1 MRGFPIT
8 SADIIASL
16 PFLTPHEQ
24 KVIVDVA
31 LVYLH
36 RAMQTL
42 APPTTSSPGLRPTT
56 TTTVAEPPHEPQ
68 PVAATVEQTPKA
80 PEVTKTYIRRFCGD
94 PSCRGCIY
102 NLSLKNDPAAKGN
115 FGDIKP
121 LQVYLSNSKWKSETT
136 GNVEKFVRNILCDFK
151 IERVHV
157 DHRGYAIV
165 TFFDH
170 AVAVDAFFQLTENLD
185 DDFTV
190 NFNRGKKTMPPP
202 RPKKSLNNK

>member
-1 MRGFPIT
+1 MRGFPVT

-24 KVIVDVA
+24 KIIVDVA

-36 RAMQTL
+36 RSMQTM
-42 APPTTSSPGLRPTT
+42 AGVPPASSATAIA
-56 TTTVAEPPHEPQ
+56 AEPSPQ
-68 PVAATVEQTPKA
+68 PVVATTVVEPKA
-80 PEVTKTYIRRFCGD
+80 PEVTQTYIRRFCGD
-94 PSCRGCIY
+94 PCCRGCIY

-115 FGDIKP
+115 YGDIKP
-121 LQVYLSNSKWKSETT
+121 LQVYLSNSKWKNETT
-136 GNVEKFVRNILCDFK
+136 GNVEKFVRSTLCDFK
-151 IERVHV
+151 IKRVHV

-170 AVAVDAFFQLTENLD
+170 AVAVDAFFLLTEKLD
-185 DDFTV
+185 DNFTV
-190 NFNRGKKTMPPP
+190 NFNRGKKTMPAP

>member
-1 MRGFPIT
+1 MRGFPVT

-36 RAMQTL
+36 RFMQT
-42 APPTTSSPGLRPTT
+42 PPAASGPTATTEPTPQPAAAA
-56 TTTVAEPPHEPQ
+56 TTVA
-68 PVAATVEQTPKA
+68 PKA
-80 PEVTKTYIRRFCGD
+80 PEVTSTYIRRFCGD
-94 PSCRGCIY
+94 PKCRGCIY

-115 FGDIKP
+115 YSDIKP
-121 LQVYLSNSKWKSETT
+121 LQVYLSNSKWKSESTD
-136 GNVEKFVRNILCDFK
+136 NVEKFVRNILCDFK
-151 IERVHV
+151 IERIHV

-170 AVAVDAFFQLTENLD
+170 AVAVDAFFLLTENLD